1 MRALEPEV
9 QGSVEV
15 DGVGI
20 GYEVF
25 GSGPGTILLT
35 PAWAIVSSRYWKAQV
50 PYLARRFR
58 VITFDARG
66 SGRSDRPEDPALYGR
81 DVRDAVAVL
90 DATGTERALV
100 AGLSLGAAT
109 ALYTAALHPD
119 RVAGVIALAPTVPA
133 LTPDHPWWDE
143 HPFDED
149 PGHGRGLG
157 ALHPRLVAPGLP
169 GLRRVLVPR
178 DVPGAPLREADRGLR
193 RLGPRR
199 RALGARAHEGLA
211 GRRDDARA
219 GGDSCCPASAARC
232 SRSTA
237 IATASRR
244 SSAAGGSPS

>member
-1 MRALEPEV
+1 MRALEPEI
-9 QGSVEV
+9 QGRVEV

-25 GSGPGTILLT
+25 GGGPRTILLT
-35 PAWAIVSSRYWKAQV
+35 PSWAIVNSRFWKGQV

-109 ALYTAALHPD
+109 ALFMATLHPD

-143 HPFDED
+143 HPFDDD
-149 PGHGRGLG
+149 PGLDEGWARFTRPSWRRDYPGFVEFFLREMFPEPHSEKQVEDGLG
-157 ALHPRLVAPGLP
+157 WGL
-169 GLRRVLVPR
+169 
-178 DVPGAPLREADRGLR
+178 D
-193 RLGPRR
+193 
-199 RALGARAHEGLA
+199 A
-211 GRRDDARA
+211 GRAVLERTMDSPAGDDDARA
-219 GGDSCCPASAARC
+219 GRGARRAASAAPC
-232 SRSTA
+232 W
-237 IATASRR
+237 
-244 SSAAGGSPS
+244 